1 MSCQHCNKP
10 NKENWFYCR
19 SCGKRASKPK
29 FTTNSFMRSERGSRT
44 DIEFNSMDMDKSI
57 DKMRN
62 QRWGLE

>member
-19 SCGKRASKPK
+19 SCGKRASEPK

>member
-1 MSCQHCNKP
+1 
-10 NKENWFYCR
+10 
-19 SCGKRASKPK
+19 
-29 FTTNSFMRSERGSRT
+29 MRSERGSRT